1 MEKAFDSESYI
12 DAYSLQRRDASEI
25 IEEFADEISS
35 MYGKCIDIGCGPGHV
50 TKELILPKLPTESVI
65 VGADISDS
73 MIESAKK
80 SYRDEKRLSFLK
92 LNIETDELPIKEIEK
107 YDNALSFYCL
117 HWCQDMRLTLKNIY
131 QLLRPGG
138 RSLVMFLSYNNGFD
152 AFIKFQTNPRYKSY
166 MEDVLKYVPPFQSCS
181 NPRASLKKILEEV
194 GFEVLHCSNREKTY
208 VFANMEIL
216 QKHVIAINPFLN
228 RIPENLRDEF
238 NTAITKEVAEHK
250 IIFESHKN
258 KSTGYSVLDRYEV
271 LIAYFRKPLNSF
283 SKII

>member
-117 HWCQDMRLTLKNIY
+117 HWCQDM
-131 QLLRPGG
+131 
-138 RSLVMFLSYNNGFD
+138 
-152 AFIKFQTNPRYKSY
+152 
-166 MEDVLKYVPPFQSCS
+166 SCS